1 MERKCCRGNY
11 EKHEEA
17 RCLARTS
24 HSIGCSWP
32 LACAGFRRR
41 VCRPGADSTSII
53 AQSVA
58 ESNASDPFAW
68 TTLASADSL
77 RATADLP
84 AKFDLRDEGAVSPV
98 KLQNPWSACWAFAVA
113 AASETSILSEAKDEG
128 IDIITPDLSER
139 HLTWFTY
146 QPLPEDDDSNQ
157 GGEGM
162 ISTREGV
169 NAPFAS
175 GGMMIYGAPPCSPP
189 ASAPSPKRTCP
200 TKARRAR

>member
-1 MERKCCRGNY
+1 MGITRSMKRRG
-11 EKHEEA
+11 A
-17 RCLARTS
+17 WLGRVTLSAALAAS
-24 HSIGCSWP
+24 LVGVP
-32 LACAGFRRR
+32 AAAFAA
-41 VCRPGADSTSII
+41 PGTDSTSAI

-77 RATADLP
+77 RASADLP
-84 AKFDLRDEGAVSPV
+84 AKFDLREQGVVTPV
-98 KLQNPWSACWAFAVA
+98 KLQNPWSSCWAFAVA
-113 AASETSILSEAKDEG
+113 AASETSILSEAKDKG
-128 IDIITPDLSER
+128 IDIDTPDLSER

-169 NAPFAS
+169 NAPS
-175 GGMMIYGAPPCSPP
+175 H
-189 ASAPSPKRTCP
+189 
-200 TKARRAR
+200 RAA

>member
-1 MERKCCRGNY
+1 M
-11 EKHEEA
+11 
-17 RCLARTS
+17 
-24 HSIGCSWP
+24 
-32 LACAGFRRR
+32 
-41 VCRPGADSTSII
+41 
-53 AQSVA
+53 
-58 ESNASDPFAW
+58 
-68 TTLASADSL
+68 
-77 RATADLP
+77 
-84 AKFDLRDEGAVSPV
+84 RDEGAVSPV

-175 GGMMIYGAPPCSPP
+175 GGMMIYGTSLFSSGHRPRP
-189 ASAPSPKRTCP
+189 
-200 TKARRAR
+200 RRGRALPRQGGQGRSR